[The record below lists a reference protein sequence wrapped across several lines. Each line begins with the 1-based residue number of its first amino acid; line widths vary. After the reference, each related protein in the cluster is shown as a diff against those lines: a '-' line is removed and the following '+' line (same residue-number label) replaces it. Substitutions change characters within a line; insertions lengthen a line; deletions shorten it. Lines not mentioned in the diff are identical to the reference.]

1 MLARLLEN
9 DRAARRLGLALLAFA
24 AVLIAVSVAA
34 MAQRLAEHNRQDP
47 PVPFA
52 TIRAQDAE
60 FTYQGVGFSLK
71 TRETEPPAVVIEWG
85 DRAVTLPVTGTDVPA
100 LPGLVRHRD
109 WLAVLMIAE
118 GAQKLGDVEELVRSG
133 AIPARLVVVARAA
146 KPGEDPETW
155 GAAAVKDYVYTYCE
169 LEPDG
174 SITES
179 QRTYREIYNDVS
191 SWRHVAAMQVT
202 GGLNTPSSRG
212 VSPISYPNYAGVKEA
227 MNAMGWTWPA
237 FGVAA
242 VAGLAGAILILGSFV
257 SRKPSSATPESSSTG
272 DAPAPPRA

>member
-1 MLARLLEN
+1 VLPRLLEN
-9 DRAARRLGLALLAFA
+9 DRAARRIGLALI
-24 AVLIAVSVAA
+24 AVAVVLTAVSVGA
-34 MAQRLAEHNRQDP
+34 MAQRLAEHNREDP

-52 TIRAQDAE
+52 TIRPQDPS
-60 FTYQGVGFSLK
+60 FTYRGVDFALEP
-71 TRETEPPAVVIEWG
+71 RETDPPAVHIRWG
-85 DRAVTLPVTGTDVPA
+85 DETVTLPVTGTDVPA
-100 LPGLVRHRD
+100 LPGLLRHRD

-118 GAQKLGDVEELVRSG
+118 GAEKLGDVEDLVRTG

-146 KPGEDPETW
+146 APGRDPETW
-155 GAAAVKDYVYTYCE
+155 GAATYKDYVYTYLE

-174 SITES
+174 AITRSE
-179 QRTYREIYNDVS
+179 RTYREIYNDVS

-212 VSPISYPNYAGVKEA
+212 VSPISYPNYAGVQEA

-242 VAGLAGAILILGSFV
+242 LAGLSGAILTLGSFV
-257 SRKPSSATPESSSTG
+257 SRRPGDFSHEASSTG
-272 DAPAPPRA
+272 DTPRA

>member
-24 AVLIAVSVAA
+24 VVLIAVSVAA

-60 FTYQGVGFSLK
+60 FTYRGVDFALT
-71 TRETEPPAVVIEWG
+71 TREDAEPPSVEIAWA
-85 DRAVTLPVTGTDVPA
+85 DRSVTLPVTGTDVPA

-133 AIPARLVVVARAA
+133 AIPARLVVVARAS

-155 GAAAVKDYVYTYCE
+155 GAAAYKDYVYTYLE
-169 LEPDG
+169 LGPDG
-174 SITES
+174 SVTRSE
-179 QRTYREIYNDVS
+179 RTYREIYNDVS

-227 MNAMGWTWPA
+227 MTAMGWTWPA

-242 VAGLAGAILILGSFV
+242 VAGLAGVILTLGSLV
-257 SRKPSSATPESSSTG
+257 SRKPGRPV
-272 DAPAPPRA
+272 DAAAPPRA